1 MSPTSGPLVS
11 VIVPVYN
18 GERHLRESLDSV
30 LAQTHPHLEV
40 LVLDDAS
47 TDSTPQIVES
57 YGSAVRHVRQNET
70 QGIYENANTGISLA
84 TGEYIAIYHADDVYA
99 PTIVER
105 ELAYFTEHPDV
116 GVVFALDAFID
127 AAGREYG
134 KLSLPRELRGRGPLD
149 YEAVVNAL
157 LTYMNT
163 FLRCPGA
170 MVPATVYRDVGPY
183 RQDRYRNTADL
194 DMWLRIARRY
204 RIGILE
210 EHLFKYRHFHGNS
223 SQRYHHL
230 RTDPGR
236 TFVILDDYLADG
248 AMRVARPRSLRAYE
262 AHRAEDALHRS
273 VSHYILAQHAAARR
287 VLGDVK
293 PGALL
298 GSGRVQRLR
307 LLVLWGLLQVLL
319 RLPRSEWI
327 AEAFYNRWHRR
338 APRGA
343 T

>member
-1 MSPTSGPLVS
+1 MSGPLVS
-11 VIVPVYN
+11 IIVPVYN
-18 GERHLRESLDSV
+18 GERHLRESLDSI
-30 LAQTHPHLEV
+30 LGQTHPHLEV

-47 TDSTPQIVES
+47 TDSTPQIIES
-57 YGSAVRHVRQNET
+57 YGSSVRPIRQSET
-70 QGIYENANTGISLA
+70 RGIYENANRGISVA

-105 ELAYFTEHPDV
+105 ELAYFKEHPDV

-127 AAGREYG
+127 ADGREYG

-149 YEAVVNAL
+149 YEAVINAL
-157 LTYMNT
+157 LTHMNT

-170 MVPATVYRDVGPY
+170 MVPANVYRDVGLY

-204 RIGILE
+204 PIGLLE
-210 EHLFKYRHFHGNS
+210 EHLYQYRHFHGNS
-223 SQRYHHL
+223 SERYHHL

-236 TFVILDDYLADG
+236 AFVILDDYLADG
-248 AMRVARPRSLRAYE
+248 ARSVAHPPSLRSYE

-273 VSHYILAQHAAARR
+273 VSHYILAQRSEARM
-287 VLGDVK
+287 VLADVE
-293 PGALL
+293 PGVLL
-298 GSGRVQRLR
+298 GSARVQRLR
-307 LLVLWGLLQVLL
+307 LLVLWGLLHVLL
-319 RLPRSEWI
+319 RLPRSQWI
-327 AEAFYNRWHRR
+327 ADAFYSRWHRR
-338 APRGA
+338 GPKGA